1 MAGRIGRS
9 ESLTLDADQ
18 HVGYAP
24 RMKSLAVLLAL
35 GLPSALRAQD
45 AAQVTPKQDKPGWYR
60 TVREFPEAGVVART
74 SFPFE
79 PPTSAKGVFL
89 YCAIPPAADWAL
101 DSREESV
108 EERYLA
114 MLNSAINLHVRLA
127 PDREVGTGVI
137 GFCGKI
143 ESPTPQVDLD
153 RLDADWREA
162 CRYLK
167 PASRAGRYACTEGS
181 GAGGA
186 PFPPKQA
193 VIETLK
199 ALAGS
204 PHAKTAAKAMD
215 LMDEIKGRDKLFAK
229 TVSEVL
235 RDPKAPLAARERA
248 AEILASVHTHDLSGH
263 TLAAIWGDK
272 ANPESLRRAALRGY
286 SLVMSFGTPRSPG
299 AKGEVR
305 DRLHRYLHP
314 LAGVI
319 QAETRDGKDG
329 KGGKDTLTPLGEDAL
344 CVAEQYSKR
353 WICYANR
360 YGSTWYEEV
369 KKDEA
374 AGVDV
379 CAKDG
384 KLAR

>member
-1 MAGRIGRS
+1 
-9 ESLTLDADQ
+9 
-18 HVGYAP
+18 
-24 RMKSLAVLLAL
+24 MKSLALLLSFAMPAAL
-35 GLPSALRAQD
+35 
-45 AAQVTPKQDKPGWYR
+45 AAQETQVSPKQDKKGWYR
-60 TVREFPEAGVVART
+60 TVREFHEAGVVDRK

-79 PPTSAKGVFL
+79 TPTDAKGNFM
-89 YCAIPPAADWAL
+89 YCALLPAADWVL

-108 EERYLA
+108 EEQYLK
-114 MLNSAINLHVRLA
+114 LLQSAINLHVRQT
-127 PDREVGTGVI
+127 PDREIGTGVI
-137 GFCGKI
+137 GFCGRI

-153 RLDADWREA
+153 RLNADWRA
-162 CRYLK
+162 ICRNLK
-167 PASRAGRYACTEGS
+167 PASQTGRYSCTDNS
-181 GAGGA
+181 RDT
-186 PFPPKQA
+186 PPQPRTA

-199 ALAGS
+199 ILARS
-204 PHAKTAAKAMD
+204 PHAKTATAALD
-215 LMDEIKGRDKLFAK
+215 LMDEIKGRDKFFAK
-229 TVSEVL
+229 TVSEIL
-235 RDPKAPLAARERA
+235 RDPKTPLAARERA

-286 SLVMSFGTPRSPG
+286 SLVMSFGTSRSAGSDPK

-305 DRLHRYLHP
+305 DRLHQYLHP

-344 CVAEQYSKR
+344 CVAEQYSKQ

-360 YGSTWYEEV
+360 FGSKWYEEV

-384 KLAR
+384 RLKR

>member
-1 MAGRIGRS
+1 MRS
-9 ESLTLDADQ
+9 LALLLTLALP
-18 HVGYAP
+18 A
-24 RMKSLAVLLAL
+24 LAA
-35 GLPSALRAQD
+35 AQD
-45 AAQVTPKQDKPGWYR
+45 LTAKQDKTGWYR
-60 TVREFPEAGVVART
+60 TVREFSEAGIVART

-79 PPTSAKGVFL
+79 TPVDAKGRFL
-89 YCAIPPAADWAL
+89 YCALLPAADWAL
-101 DSREESV
+101 DSQEEHV
-108 EERYLA
+108 EEQYLRL
-114 MLNSAINLHVRLA
+114 LNSAMNLHVRSA
-127 PDREVGTGVI
+127 PDREIGTGVI
-137 GFCGKI
+137 GFCGKV

-167 PASRAGRYACTEGS
+167 PASKAGRYTCTEGS
-181 GAGGA
+181 GAGGT
-186 PFPPKQA
+186 PFPPQRA
-193 VIETLK
+193 VVETLK
-199 ALAGS
+199 ALARS
-204 PHAKTAAKAMD
+204 PHAKTALKALD
-215 LMDEIKGRDKLFAK
+215 LMPEIKGRDKLFAK

-235 RDPKAPLAARERA
+235 RDPKTPLAVRERA
-248 AEILASVHTHDLSGH
+248 AEILASVHTHDLSAH
-263 TLAAIWGDK
+263 TLAAVWGDK
-272 ANPESLRRAALRGY
+272 SNPESLRRAALRGY
-286 SLVMSFGTPRSPG
+286 SLVMSFGTPRSAGDPK

-305 DRLHRYLHP
+305 DRLHQYLHP

-360 YGSTWYEEV
+360 YGRAWYEEV

-374 AGVDV
+374 AGLDA

-384 KLAR
+384 KLKR